1 MDVGELIKRLK
12 AIRCWVQSESTAC
25 EKINELITALGGKP

>member
-12 AIRCWVQSESTAC
+12 AIRCWVQNESTAH
-25 EKINELITALGGKP
+25 EKINELIIALGGKP